1 MTDELTLR
9 EKVWWVAYRLASID
23 PGSCGDDA
31 DAALLEIAAIL
42 EDTGSPAHMR
52 VAAEFRGE

>member
-9 EKVWWVAYRLASID
+9 EKVMHEIHGCAFDVNLYEAK
-23 PGSCGDDA
+23 DA
-31 DAALLEIAAIL
+31 LDAICTIL

-52 VAAEFRGE
+52 VAAELRELDDA

>member
-9 EKVWWVAYRLASID
+9 EKVMHEIHGCAFDVNLYEAK
-23 PGSCGDDA
+23 DA
-31 DAALLEIAAIL
+31 LDAICTIL

-52 VAAEFRGE
+52 VAADLRGE